1 MWQEPCQCARYGV
14 SISSSVSAGRAD
26 KDAIARAW
34 RQRSRLVASRIHQR
48 EMAITE
54 NDALDINCGRCGKA
68 LRVRIADLGDA
79 RFVECEARRN
89 KWGASRWGFEPVLA
103 GI

>member
-1 MWQEPCQCARYGV
+1 
-14 SISSSVSAGRAD
+14 
-26 KDAIARAW
+26 
-34 RQRSRLVASRIHQR
+34 
-48 EMAITE
+48 MAITE